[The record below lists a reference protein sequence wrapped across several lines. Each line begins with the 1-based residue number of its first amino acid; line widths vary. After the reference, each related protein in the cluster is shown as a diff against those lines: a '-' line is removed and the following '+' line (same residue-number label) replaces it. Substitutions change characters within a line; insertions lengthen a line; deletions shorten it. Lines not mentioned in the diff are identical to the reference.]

1 MLTFISGNM
10 IENMIVTCGT
20 KAEVTSWLEAL
31 KNHVI
36 PTPSTTSSK
45 PVSLQVV
52 NNSLYAGCPS
62 FRGINL
68 STFQSINLVII
79 YSYSM
84 DKNI

>member
-1 MLTFISGNM
+1 MLEITCHGSYRGIFAYISGNM

-52 NNSLYAGCPS
+52 NNIQLLTNEA
-62 FRGINL
+62 L
-68 STFQSINLVII
+68 D
-79 YSYSM
+79 M
-84 DKNI
+84 M

>member
-52 NNSLYAGCPS
+52 NNS
-62 FRGINL
+62 I
-68 STFQSINLVII
+68 
-79 YSYSM
+79 
-84 DKNI
+84 